1 MWALLF
7 PTPLTKIHGFGLS
20 KASELSFTLSTI
32 ILVITPF
39 HEGIE
44 TGLCRMCE
52 KYFPEARRSRNR
64 RMNVP
69 GESLYGQPSRLTSKA
84 LVAKDEWNRSL
95 PFEGE

>member
-7 PTPLTKIHGFGLS
+7 PTPLTKIHGFGLN
-20 KASELSFTLSTI
+20 KAPELSFTLSTI

-44 TGLCRMCE
+44 TGLCRMYE
-52 KYFPEARRSRNR
+52 KYFPEARRSRNW

-69 GESLYGQPSRLTSKA
+69 GESLYGQPSRLISKA
-84 LVAKDEWNRSL
+84 LAAKDEWNRSL